1 MILHLN
7 SFKMRSVFE
16 ALRMHFTS
24 PRGIIPARQGDSWCE
39 RVSLYLKL

>member
-1 MILHLN
+1 MIIHLN

-24 PRGIIPARQGDSWCE
+24 PRGITPARQGDS
-39 RVSLYLKL
+39 